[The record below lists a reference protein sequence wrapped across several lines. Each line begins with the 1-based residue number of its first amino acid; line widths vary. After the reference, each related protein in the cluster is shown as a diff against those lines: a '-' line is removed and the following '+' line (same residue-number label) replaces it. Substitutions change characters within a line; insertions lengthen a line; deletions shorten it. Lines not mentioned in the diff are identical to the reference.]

1 MQQGLKHLSMFPV
14 LFNYSSKNCHHN
26 VMPYCL
32 GGDFVVSF
40 PSVEYPVN
48 NGVSVNALSSDS
60 PSQVQE
66 EPGDLRDS
74 SLSSLGEPWLKYFF
88 NY

>member
-1 MQQGLKHLSMFPV
+1 MQQGLKYLSMFLV
-14 LFNYSSKNCHHN
+14 LFNYSFKNCHHN
-26 VMPYCL
+26 LMPYCL

-40 PSVEYPVN
+40 HSVEYPVN
-48 NGVSVNALSSDS
+48 NCVSLNAFSSDS